1 MRLITTED
9 FKDIYIKFHQRGLPF
24 LLSKFELNGFARTQS
39 AFNEKDISNANFW
52 TIPAVR
58 SRWNYLITGDSEMMY
73 EEYITKNNIL
83 NTTEK
88 LKVLALGSGVCSH
101 ELRLAELNPHW
112 EISCFDFSAELL
124 DTAEK
129 IAMSKNL
136 KNISFHPENILQF
149 QFEKQYYDVVFFHAS
164 LHHFDHISEFF
175 KTIVSVLKPKG
186 HLIINEYVGK
196 NRLQYSNE
204 QLVAINKALLAIPK
218 KYRKIFKTNIYKNSY
233 VSSGIW
239 RMVVADP
246 SECADSESIVPAI
259 REHFNTVLEKPYG
272 NNLLQSVF
280 KDIAHHFQEEDL
292 PADKLEIVNKVF
304 SIEDEFLKTNPSDMI
319 FGVYQLKNN

>member
-1 MRLITTED
+1 MGLITTED
-9 FKDIYIKFHQRGLPF
+9 FKDIYIKFYQRGLPF
-24 LLSKFELNGFARTQS
+24 LLSKFKLNGFARTQS
-39 AFNEKDISNANFW
+39 AFNEKDILNANFW

-73 EEYITKNNIL
+73 EEYITKNNFL

-101 ELRLAELNPHW
+101 ELRLAELNSNW

-124 DTAEK
+124 K
-129 IAMSKNL
+129 IAKEIAISKNL
-136 KNISFHPENILQF
+136 NNITFHPENILQY
-149 QFEKQYYDVVFFHAS
+149 QFEKEHYDVVFFHAS

-175 KTIVSVLKPKG
+175 KTIISVLKPKG

-196 NRLQYSNE
+196 NRMQYSEE
-204 QLVAINKALLAIPK
+204 QIIAINKALQAIPK
-218 KYRKIFKTNIYKNSY
+218 RYRKIFKTNIYKNSY
-233 VSSGIW
+233 ASSGIW
-239 RMVVADP
+239 RMIVADP
-246 SECADSESIVPAI
+246 SECVDSESIVPSI

-280 KDIAHHFQEEDL
+280 KDIAHHFQEANL
-292 PADKLEIVNKVF
+292 PANKLEIVNSVF
-304 SIEDEFLKTNPSDMI
+304 AIEDEFLKHHPSDMI
-319 FGVYQLKNN
+319 FGVYQLK